1 MPTAVVS
8 LRGLIWEH
16 PRRRRSAVRTEALT
30 GGIPKTGEAFLC
42 RAAIVRRTMKLRL
55 FILASLAAAA
65 LAANASAAQQLQ
77 TISRDG
83 IATTSR
89 SSSGSCGFESEG
101 GDLVLVCTGSK
112 GNAVALYDFYL
123 PDNLYGTPAMYVY
136 GEKLCCESSSI
147 GKKLVKVSKLHYRI
161 RVAVSKRTR
170 FDLQSVSLSYYVKT

>member
-1 MPTAVVS
+1 M
-8 LRGLIWEH
+8 
-16 PRRRRSAVRTEALT
+16 
-30 GGIPKTGEAFLC
+30 
-42 RAAIVRRTMKLRL
+42 
-55 FILASLAAAA
+55 
-65 LAANASAAQQLQ
+65 
-77 TISRDG
+77 
-83 IATTSR
+83 
-89 SSSGSCGFESEG
+89 
-101 GDLVLVCTGSK
+101 VCTGSK

>member
-1 MPTAVVS
+1 
-8 LRGLIWEH
+8 
-16 PRRRRSAVRTEALT
+16 
-30 GGIPKTGEAFLC
+30 
-42 RAAIVRRTMKLRL
+42 MKLRL

-89 SSSGSCGFESEG
+89 SSSGSCGFESED

-136 GEKLCCESSSI
+136 GEKLCCASSSI

>member
-1 MPTAVVS
+1 
-8 LRGLIWEH
+8 
-16 PRRRRSAVRTEALT
+16 
-30 GGIPKTGEAFLC
+30 
-42 RAAIVRRTMKLRL
+42 MKLRL

-65 LAANASAAQQLQ
+65 LAANASAGQQLQ

-89 SSSGSCGFESEG
+89 SSSGSCGFESDG

-112 GNAVALYDFYL
+112 GNAVASYDFYL
-123 PDNLYGTPAMYVY
+123 DNLYGTPAMYVY
-136 GEKLCCESSSI
+136 GEKLCCATSSI
-147 GKKLVKVSKLHYRI
+147 VKKLVKVSKLHYRI